1 MEKILKSIKSPFFDI
16 NLINLGFGIIVLGLV
31 IIIVS
36 RYPGLENWMELGKY
50 VVPIGLGLLS
60 IGLALDSTEKMKSI
74 ANADFF
80 ALAYTFEDR
89 AIPLYNGIPD
99 PGERDTI
106 SWRLL
111 NYFEQAD
118 KIKKW
123 VDSDVQKRLIKE
135 LQYLIEKLQYA
146 LTSMV
151 WVEFKNYR
159 GACSIAIGFKVDEE
173 VKNDLI
179 YQLGYYI
186 GYKNEG
192 ETNRQYLERKSR
204 ELASR
209 ERFDTFERVI
219 EKI

>member
-1 MEKILKSIKSPFFDI
+1 MKILKFIQSPLFDI
-16 NLINLGFGIIVLGLV
+16 KVGIGIIIFGVLIV
-31 IIIVS
+31 IVGVYY
-36 RYPGLENWMELGKY
+36 RLENIIELGKY
-50 VVPIGLGLLS
+50 IVPLGLGVFS
-60 IGLALDSTEKMKSI
+60 VGIALDSTEKMRSI

-89 AIPLYNGIPD
+89 AIPLYNGRPD
-99 PGERDTI
+99 PGARDTI

-111 NYFEQAD
+111 NYFQQAD
-118 KIKKW
+118 KLKKW

-135 LQYLIEKLQYA
+135 LQHLIEKLQYA
-146 LTSMV
+146 LTPMV

-186 GYKNEG
+186 GYKNEV
-192 ETNRQYLERKSR
+192 ETNRQYLDRKSR
-204 ELASR
+204 ELTTK